1 MKAKEIKKVSTKKNV
16 TKKAP
21 VEKVDTKI
29 SKKSM
34 DKINRVM
41 VDRKEYL
48 RTLMVPAICKEFKF
62 EMAHK
67 LIDSYTPQCK
77 NIHGHSYKV
86 VIRLGS
92 KRRDNFGFD
101 KDFMVTDFKR
111 LKEILQ
117 PLIDELDHSF
127 LVCKDDP
134 IMTRSFK
141 ETLIKENQ
149 KVNVSNFNPT
159 AEGLAIYF
167 TQYLASKKLSK
178 DVEVEAVSV
187 FETATSEATIF
198 FVATKEIEEI
208 KKLEIKRLASGINY
222 ELRGKGRK

>member
-1 MKAKEIKKVSTKKNV
+1 MKTKAAKKVIKKTEAKK
-16 TKKAP
+16 
-21 VEKVDTKI
+21 DDYKI
-29 SKKSM
+29 SKRDM
-34 DKINRVM
+34 DKINAIK
-41 VDRKEYL
+41 VDEKDYIRSF
-48 RTLMVPAICKEFKF
+48 MVPAICKEFKF

-86 VIRLGS
+86 IVRLGS
-92 KRRDNFGFD
+92 SKPGNFGFD
-101 KDFMVTDFKR
+101 KDFMITDFKR

-141 ETLIKENQ
+141 ETLLRENQ

-159 AEGLAIYF
+159 AEGLAVYF
-167 TQYLASKKLSK
+167 AQFLISKKLPK
-178 DVEVEAVSV
+178 DIEVEAVSV
-187 FETATSEATIF
+187 FETATSEASIF
-198 FVATKEIEEI
+198 FTSTKDNEKI
-208 KKLEIKRLASGINY
+208 KKLEIKRLSSGVNY
-222 ELRGKGRK
+222 ELRTKGQK